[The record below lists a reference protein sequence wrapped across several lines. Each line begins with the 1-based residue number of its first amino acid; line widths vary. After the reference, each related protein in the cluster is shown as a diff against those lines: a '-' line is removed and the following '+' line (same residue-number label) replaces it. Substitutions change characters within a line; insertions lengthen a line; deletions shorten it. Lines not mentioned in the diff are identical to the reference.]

1 MERVQELIKPFASPE
16 LLVRRKLAVGS
27 REAELIYNPDLT
39 NADLL
44 SRLIEAIG
52 SFRARPKSASELI
65 ERVVC
70 IAECSAEKDTD
81 KARDGLLDGDAS
93 LIVDEIPEII
103 VINIRKW
110 DKRAVAE
117 PPTSTVM
124 RGPREGFIEDIKT
137 NLSLIERRLRTPA
150 LAIEKTKV
158 GRQSNTAVAIVY
170 LASVASPETVREVR
184 ERLGKIDIDALI
196 DSHYVQ
202 PLLEDK
208 PFSIFHQTGVTEKPD
223 IVTSK
228 LLEGRVAILVDGSP
242 MAITVPFM
250 LVEDYH
256 SSEDYYERSSL
267 ATFLRIIRLV
277 SVFFA
282 ILLPGLYVALEQYH
296 YSVIP
301 FRFLITVMTAVNGIP
316 LSPLSEIIF
325 VIMLFEII
333 REASVRMPRAVGMAM
348 SIVGALVLGDT
359 AVKAGIISSPAVMIT
374 ALSSIALYTAP
385 NQEGTLTLL
394 RIAFT
399 LLGGFGG
406 MYMLIL
412 GSLYMLVYL
421 CSLQSFGVPYT
432 APFAPF
438 IPSDMKDSVYR
449 ASLLRM
455 SKRPKA
461 ISNVN
466 ETRQGEDNGSAK

>member
-1 MERVQELIKPFASPE
+1 MERADELIKPFATPD
-16 LLVRRKLAVGS
+16 LLVRRKIIIGS
-27 REAELIYNPDLT
+27 RNAELIYNPDLT
-39 NADLL
+39 NAELL
-44 SRLIEAIG
+44 TKLIEVFGNLSVRVKTAEELVE
-52 SFRARPKSASELI
+52 RMVCVAECKTETDTEKAREGLMDGDGAL
-65 ERVVC
+65 
-70 IAECSAEKDTD
+70 IAE
-81 KARDGLLDGDAS
+81 GLG
-93 LIVDEIPEII
+93 EII
-103 VINIRKW
+103 IVNIRKW

-137 NLSLIERRLRTPA
+137 NLSLIERRLRTPS

-158 GRQSNTAVAIVY
+158 GRQSNTTVAIVY
-170 LASVASPETVREVR
+170 LASVASPETVSEVR
-184 ERLGKIDIDALI
+184 ARLGKIDIDALI

-267 ATFLRIIRLV
+267 ATFLRIVRLV

-455 SKRPKA
+455 SKRPVA
-461 ISNVN
+461 IKNVN
-466 ETRQGEDNGSAK
+466 ATRQGEDNGSAK